1 MPLSVNL
8 ILPRESNR
16 VREVVSNLLAIDDN
30 VAFARELGALS
41 FEKETEEV
49 SGLQR
54 GYCSDIEHLTILMT
68 ALTDQIANFSSF
80 PFVLDLPQL
89 G

>member
-16 VREVVSNLLAIDDN
+16 VRDVVSNLLAIDDN

-54 GYCSDIEHLTILMT
+54 GCC
-68 ALTDQIANFSSF
+68 
-80 PFVLDLPQL
+80 
-89 G
+89 

>member
-8 ILPRESNR
+8 ILPPESNR
-16 VREVVSNLLAIDDN
+16 VRAIVSNLLAIDDN

-49 SGLQR
+49 SSLQR
-54 GYCSDIEHLTILMT
+54 GCRSDREHLTILWM
-68 ALTDQIANFSSF
+68 ALIDQIANFSSF
-80 PFVLDLPQL
+80 SFVLDLPQL